1 MAKTTRTKA
10 GQPAGLSLY
19 LEEAKRLLRQEFP
32 ETAQAILE
40 RLERRWSFLRTRQIF
55 DSCVAD
61 YKLRSLEASEICAAR
76 KLMTEIFPQ
85 GKVNLVPKEQD
96 GLLSV
101 SVELPE
107 GNLEGDF
114 KVDPDEADDK
124 PQKVQYLPFP
134 ACLAADPGLVWL
146 MGRSSTLSES
156 EARIALNAL
165 EGDFW
170 ASKKG
175 LALLKA
181 HVPRT
186 WAEFL
191 ERVPTTQLKAKGL
204 KRHYPDPGVL
214 RALDGNGT
222 IEPRTTDPETKAAS
236 SAGSHPPA
244 VYNEA

>member
-1 MAKTTRTKA
+1 MAKTTGRKT
-10 GQPAGLSLY
+10 GQPAGLSVY

-32 ETAQAILE
+32 EAAQAILE

-55 DSCVAD
+55 DSYVAD
-61 YKLRSLEASEICAAR
+61 YKLRSLEASELCAVK
-76 KLMTEIFPQ
+76 KLLAEIFPQ
-85 GKVNLVPKEQD
+85 GKVNLVPNEQD

-134 ACLAADPGLVWL
+134 VCLSSDPGLIWL
-146 MGRSSTLSES
+146 LGRASTLSES
-156 EARIALNAL
+156 EARIALNAS

-181 HVPRT
+181 RVPHT
-186 WAEFL
+186 LAEFL
-191 ERVPTTQLKAKGL
+191 ERVPATQLKAKGL
-204 KRHYPDPGVL
+204 RRHYPDPGVL

-222 IEPRTTDPETKAAS
+222 LDPRTTEPEIKAAS
-236 SAGSHPPA
+236 F
-244 VYNEA
+244 

>member
-1 MAKTTRTKA
+1 M
-10 GQPAGLSLY
+10 Y

-32 ETAQAILE
+32 EAAQAILE
-40 RLERRWSFLRTRQIF
+40 RLERRWSFLRTRQVF
-55 DSCVAD
+55 DSFVAD
-61 YKLRSLEASEICAAR
+61 YKVRSLEAPEICAAR
-76 KLMTEIFPQ
+76 KLMAETFPQ
-85 GKVNLVPKEQD
+85 GKVNLVPNQQD

-114 KVDPDEADDK
+114 KVDPDETDDK

-134 ACLAADPGLVWL
+134 VCLSGDPGLVWL
-146 MGRSSTLSES
+146 MGRAATLSES

-186 WAEFL
+186 LAEFL
-191 ERVPTTQLKAKGL
+191 ERAPATQLKIKGL
-204 KRHYPDPGVL
+204 RRHYPDPGILKAV
-214 RALDGNGT
+214 DGNGT
-222 IEPRTTDPETKAAS
+222 LETPAPGPERQAA
-236 SAGSHPPA
+236 
-244 VYNEA
+244 

>member
-1 MAKTTRTKA
+1 MAKTTRKKA
-10 GQPAGLSLY
+10 GQPAGLSMY

-32 ETAQAILE
+32 EAAQAILE
-40 RLERRWSFLRTRQIF
+40 RLERRWSFLRTRQVF
-55 DSCVAD
+55 DSFVAD
-61 YKLRSLEASEICAAR
+61 YKVRSLEAPEICAAR
-76 KLMTEIFPQ
+76 KLMAETFPQ
-85 GKVNLVPKEQD
+85 GKVNLVPNQQD

-114 KVDPDEADDK
+114 KVDPDETDDK

-134 ACLAADPGLVWL
+134 VCLSGDPGLVWL
-146 MGRSSTLSES
+146 MGRAATLSES

-186 WAEFL
+186 LAEFI
-191 ERVPTTQLKAKGL
+191 ERVPATQLKIKGL
-204 KRHYPDPGVL
+204 RRHYPDPGILKAV
-214 RALDGNGT
+214 DGNGT
-222 IEPRTTDPETKAAS
+222 LETPAPGPERQAA
-236 SAGSHPPA
+236 
-244 VYNEA
+244 

>member
-1 MAKTTRTKA
+1 M
-10 GQPAGLSLY
+10 Y

-32 ETAQAILE
+32 EAAQAILE
-40 RLERRWSFLRTRQIF
+40 RLERRWSFLRTRQVF
-55 DSCVAD
+55 DSFVAD
-61 YKLRSLEASEICAAR
+61 YKVRSLEAPEICAAR
-76 KLMTEIFPQ
+76 KLMAETFPQ
-85 GKVNLVPKEQD
+85 GKVNLVPNQQD

-134 ACLAADPGLVWL
+134 VCLSGDPGLVWL
-146 MGRSSTLSES
+146 MGRASTLSES

-186 WAEFL
+186 LAEFL
-191 ERVPTTQLKAKGL
+191 ERVPATQLKIKGL
-204 KRHYPDPGVL
+204 RRHYPGPGILKAV
-214 RALDGNGT
+214 DGNGT
-222 IEPRTTDPETKAAS
+222 LETPAPGPERQAA
-236 SAGSHPPA
+236 
-244 VYNEA
+244 

>member
-1 MAKTTRTKA
+1 M
-10 GQPAGLSLY
+10 Y

-32 ETAQAILE
+32 EAAQAILE
-40 RLERRWSFLRTRQIF
+40 RLERRWCFLRTRQVF
-55 DSCVAD
+55 DSFVAD
-61 YKLRSLEASEICAAR
+61 YKVSSLEASEICAAR
-76 KLMTEIFPQ
+76 KLMAETFPQ
-85 GKVNLVPKEQD
+85 GKVTLVPNEQD

-101 SVELPE
+101 SVEMPE

-134 ACLAADPGLVWL
+134 VCLSGDPGLVWL
-146 MGRSSTLSES
+146 MGRASTLSES

-186 WAEFL
+186 LAEFL
-191 ERVPTTQLKAKGL
+191 ERVPATQLKIKGL
-204 KRHYPDPGVL
+204 RRHYPDPGILKAV
-214 RALDGNGT
+214 DGNGT
-222 IEPRTTDPETKAAS
+222 LETPAPGPERQAA
-236 SAGSHPPA
+236 
-244 VYNEA
+244 

>member
-32 ETAQAILE
+32 EAAQAILE
-40 RLERRWSFLRTRQIF
+40 RLERRWCFLRTRQVF
-55 DSCVAD
+55 DSFVAD
-61 YKLRSLEASEICAAR
+61 YKVRSLEAPEICAAR
-76 KLMTEIFPQ
+76 KLMAETFPQ
-85 GKVNLVPKEQD
+85 GKVTLVPNEQD

-114 KVDPDEADDK
+114 KVDPDETDDK

-134 ACLAADPGLVWL
+134 VCLSGDPGLVWL
-146 MGRSSTLSES
+146 MGRASTLSES

-181 HVPRT
+181 HVSRT
-186 WAEFL
+186 LAEFL
-191 ERVPTTQLKAKGL
+191 ERVPATQLKIKGL
-204 KRHYPDPGVL
+204 RRHYPDPGILKAV
-214 RALDGNGT
+214 DGNGT
-222 IEPRTTDPETKAAS
+222 LETPAPGPERQAA
-236 SAGSHPPA
+236 
-244 VYNEA
+244 

>member
-1 MAKTTRTKA
+1 MAKTTRKKA
-10 GQPAGLSLY
+10 GQPAGLSMY

-32 ETAQAILE
+32 EAAQAILE
-40 RLERRWSFLRTRQIF
+40 RLERRWSFLRTRQVF
-55 DSCVAD
+55 DSFVAD
-61 YKLRSLEASEICAAR
+61 YKVRSLEAPEICAAR
-76 KLMTEIFPQ
+76 KLMAETFPQ
-85 GKVNLVPKEQD
+85 GKVNLVPNEQD

-114 KVDPDEADDK
+114 KVDPDETDDK

-134 ACLAADPGLVWL
+134 VCLSGDPGLVWL
-146 MGRSSTLSES
+146 MGRAATLSES

-181 HVPRT
+181 HVSRT
-186 WAEFL
+186 LAEFL
-191 ERVPTTQLKAKGL
+191 ERVPATQLKIKGL
-204 KRHYPDPGVL
+204 RRHYPDPGILKAV
-214 RALDGNGT
+214 DGNGT
-222 IEPRTTDPETKAAS
+222 LETPAPGPERQAA
-236 SAGSHPPA
+236 
-244 VYNEA
+244 

>member
-1 MAKTTRTKA
+1 MAKTTRKKA
-10 GQPAGLSLY
+10 GQPAGLSMY

-32 ETAQAILE
+32 EAAQAILE

-55 DSCVAD
+55 DSLVAD

-76 KLMTEIFPQ
+76 KLMAETFPQ
-85 GKVNLVPKEQD
+85 GKVNLVPNQQD

-114 KVDPDEADDK
+114 KVDPDETDDK

-134 ACLAADPGLVWL
+134 VCLSGDPGLVWL
-146 MGRSSTLSES
+146 MGRASTLSES

-186 WAEFL
+186 LAEFL
-191 ERVPTTQLKAKGL
+191 ERVPATQINIKGL
-204 KRHYPDPGVL
+204 RRHYPDPGILKAV
-214 RALDGNGT
+214 DGNGT
-222 IEPRTTDPETKAAS
+222 LETPAPGPERQAA
-236 SAGSHPPA
+236 
-244 VYNEA
+244 

>member
-1 MAKTTRTKA
+1 MAKTTRKKA
-10 GQPAGLSLY
+10 GQPAGLSMY

-32 ETAQAILE
+32 EAAQAILE
-40 RLERRWSFLRTRQIF
+40 RLERRWSFLRTRQVF
-55 DSCVAD
+55 DSFVAD
-61 YKLRSLEASEICAAR
+61 YKVRSLEAPEICAAR
-76 KLMTEIFPQ
+76 KLMAETFPQ
-85 GKVNLVPKEQD
+85 GKVTLVPNQQD

-134 ACLAADPGLVWL
+134 VCLSGDPGLVWL
-146 MGRSSTLSES
+146 MGRAATLSES

-181 HVPRT
+181 HVSRT
-186 WAEFL
+186 LAEFL
-191 ERVPTTQLKAKGL
+191 ERVPATQLKIKGL
-204 KRHYPDPGVL
+204 RRHYPDPGILKAV
-214 RALDGNGT
+214 DGNGT
-222 IEPRTTDPETKAAS
+222 LETPAPGPERQAA
-236 SAGSHPPA
+236 
-244 VYNEA
+244 

>member
-1 MAKTTRTKA
+1 M
-10 GQPAGLSLY
+10 Y

-32 ETAQAILE
+32 EAAQAILE
-40 RLERRWSFLRTRQIF
+40 RLERRWSFLRTRQVF
-55 DSCVAD
+55 DSFVAD
-61 YKLRSLEASEICAAR
+61 YKVRSLEAPEICAAR
-76 KLMTEIFPQ
+76 KLMAETFPQ
-85 GKVNLVPKEQD
+85 GKVNLVPNQQD

-114 KVDPDEADDK
+114 KVDPDETDDK

-134 ACLAADPGLVWL
+134 VCLSGDPGLVWL
-146 MGRSSTLSES
+146 MGRASTLSES

-181 HVPRT
+181 HVSRT
-186 WAEFL
+186 LAEFL
-191 ERVPTTQLKAKGL
+191 ERVPATQLKIKGL
-204 KRHYPDPGVL
+204 RRHYPDPGILKAV
-214 RALDGNGT
+214 DGNGT
-222 IEPRTTDPETKAAS
+222 LETPAPGPERQAA
-236 SAGSHPPA
+236 
-244 VYNEA
+244 

>member
-1 MAKTTRTKA
+1 M
-10 GQPAGLSLY
+10 Y

-32 ETAQAILE
+32 EAAQAILE
-40 RLERRWSFLRTRQIF
+40 RLERRWSFLRTRQVF
-55 DSCVAD
+55 DSFVAD
-61 YKLRSLEASEICAAR
+61 YKVRSLEASEICAAR
-76 KLMTEIFPQ
+76 KLMAETFPQ
-85 GKVNLVPKEQD
+85 GKVNLVPNEQD

-134 ACLAADPGLVWL
+134 VCLSGDPGLVWL
-146 MGRSSTLSES
+146 MGRASTLSES

-186 WAEFL
+186 LAEFL
-191 ERVPTTQLKAKGL
+191 ERVPATQLKIKGL
-204 KRHYPDPGVL
+204 RRHYPDPGILKAV
-214 RALDGNGT
+214 DGNGT
-222 IEPRTTDPETKAAS
+222 LETPAPGPERQVA
-236 SAGSHPPA
+236 
-244 VYNEA
+244 

>member
-1 MAKTTRTKA
+1 MAKTTRKKA
-10 GQPAGLSLY
+10 GQPAGLSMY

-32 ETAQAILE
+32 EAAQAILE
-40 RLERRWSFLRTRQIF
+40 RLERRWSFLRTRQVF
-55 DSCVAD
+55 DSFVAD
-61 YKLRSLEASEICAAR
+61 YKVRSLEAPEICAAR
-76 KLMTEIFPQ
+76 KLMAETFPQ
-85 GKVNLVPKEQD
+85 GKVNLVPNEQD

-101 SVELPE
+101 SVEMPE

-134 ACLAADPGLVWL
+134 VCLSGDPGLVWL
-146 MGRSSTLSES
+146 MGRAATLSES

-181 HVPRT
+181 HVSRT
-186 WAEFL
+186 LAEFL
-191 ERVPTTQLKAKGL
+191 ERVPATQLKIKGL
-204 KRHYPDPGVL
+204 RRHYPDPGILKAV
-214 RALDGNGT
+214 DGNGT
-222 IEPRTTDPETKAAS
+222 LETPAPGPERQAA
-236 SAGSHPPA
+236 
-244 VYNEA
+244 

>member
-1 MAKTTRTKA
+1 M
-10 GQPAGLSLY
+10 Y

-32 ETAQAILE
+32 EAAQAILE
-40 RLERRWSFLRTRQIF
+40 RLERRWSFLRTRQVF
-55 DSCVAD
+55 DSFVAD
-61 YKLRSLEASEICAAR
+61 YKVRSLEAPEICAAR
-76 KLMTEIFPQ
+76 NLMAETFPQ
-85 GKVNLVPKEQD
+85 GKVNLVPNEQN
-96 GLLSV
+96 GLLRV

-134 ACLAADPGLVWL
+134 VCLSGDPGLVWL
-146 MGRSSTLSES
+146 MGRASTLSES

-186 WAEFL
+186 LAEFL
-191 ERVPTTQLKAKGL
+191 ERVPATQLKIKGL
-204 KRHYPDPGVL
+204 RRHYPDPGILKAV
-214 RALDGNGT
+214 DGNGT
-222 IEPRTTDPETKAAS
+222 LETPAPGPERQAA
-236 SAGSHPPA
+236 
-244 VYNEA
+244 

>member
-1 MAKTTRTKA
+1 M
-10 GQPAGLSLY
+10 Y

-32 ETAQAILE
+32 EAAQAILE
-40 RLERRWSFLRTRQIF
+40 RLERRWCFLRTRQVF
-55 DSCVAD
+55 DSFVAD
-61 YKLRSLEASEICAAR
+61 YKVRSLEAPEICAAR
-76 KLMTEIFPQ
+76 KLMAETFPQ
-85 GKVNLVPKEQD
+85 GKVNLVPNQQD

-114 KVDPDEADDK
+114 KVDPDETDDK

-134 ACLAADPGLVWL
+134 VCLSGDPGLVWL
-146 MGRSSTLSES
+146 MGRAATLSES

-181 HVPRT
+181 HVSRT
-186 WAEFL
+186 LAEFL
-191 ERVPTTQLKAKGL
+191 ERVPATQLKIKGL
-204 KRHYPDPGVL
+204 RRHYPDPGILKAV
-214 RALDGNGT
+214 DGNGT
-222 IEPRTTDPETKAAS
+222 LETPAPGPERQAA
-236 SAGSHPPA
+236 
-244 VYNEA
+244 

>member
-1 MAKTTRTKA
+1 MAKTTGKKA
-10 GQPAGLSLY
+10 GQPAGLSMY

-32 ETAQAILE
+32 EAAQAILE
-40 RLERRWSFLRTRQIF
+40 RLERRWSFLRTRQFF
-55 DSCVAD
+55 DSFVAD
-61 YKLRSLEASEICAAR
+61 YKVRSLEASEICAAK
-76 KLMTEIFPQ
+76 KLMAETFPQ
-85 GKVNLVPKEQD
+85 GKVTLVPNEQD

-101 SVELPE
+101 SVEMPE
-107 GNLEGDF
+107 GKLEGDF

-134 ACLAADPGLVWL
+134 VCLSGDPGLVWL
-146 MGRSSTLSES
+146 MGRASTLSES

-186 WAEFL
+186 LAEFL
-191 ERVPTTQLKAKGL
+191 ERVPATQLKTKGL
-204 KRHYPDPGVL
+204 RRHYPDPGILKAV
-214 RALDGNGT
+214 DGNGT
-222 IEPRTTDPETKAAS
+222 LETPAPGPERQAA
-236 SAGSHPPA
+236 
-244 VYNEA
+244 

>member
-1 MAKTTRTKA
+1 MAKATRQKA
-10 GQPAGLSLY
+10 GQPAGLSVY

-32 ETAQAILE
+32 EAAQAILE

-55 DSCVAD
+55 DSFVAD

-76 KLMTEIFPQ
+76 KLLAEIFPQ
-85 GKVNLVPKEQD
+85 GKVNLVPNEQD

-107 GNLEGDF
+107 GNLEGGF
-114 KVDPDEADDK
+114 KVDPDEADDR

-134 ACLAADPGLVWL
+134 ACLAGDPGLVWL
-146 MGRSSTLSES
+146 LGRASTLSES

-186 WAEFL
+186 LAEFL
-191 ERVPTTQLKAKGL
+191 ERVPATQLKAKGL
-204 KRHYPDPGVL
+204 KRHYPDPGILKAV
-214 RALDGNGT
+214 DGNGT
-222 IEPRTTDPETKAAS
+222 LETPAAGPETQVA
-236 SAGSHPPA
+236 
-244 VYNEA
+244 

>member
-1 MAKTTRTKA
+1 MAKTTGKKA
-10 GQPAGLSLY
+10 GQPAGLSMY

-32 ETAQAILE
+32 EAAQAILE
-40 RLERRWSFLRTRQIF
+40 KLERRWSFLRTRQIF

-76 KLMTEIFPQ
+76 KLMAETFPQ
-85 GKVNLVPKEQD
+85 GKVNLVPNEQD

-114 KVDPDEADDK
+114 KVDPDETDDK
-124 PQKVQYLPFP
+124 PQKVQFLPFP
-134 ACLAADPGLVWL
+134 VCLSGDPGLVWL
-146 MGRSSTLSES
+146 MGRASTLSES

-186 WAEFL
+186 LAEFL
-191 ERVPTTQLKAKGL
+191 ERVPATQLKIKGL
-204 KRHYPDPGVL
+204 RRHYPDPGILKAV
-214 RALDGNGT
+214 DGNGT
-222 IEPRTTDPETKAAS
+222 LETPAPGP
-236 SAGSHPPA
+236 GSQVA
-244 VYNEA
+244 

>member
-1 MAKTTRTKA
+1 M
-10 GQPAGLSLY
+10 Y

-32 ETAQAILE
+32 EAAQAILE
-40 RLERRWSFLRTRQIF
+40 RLERRWCFLRTRQVF
-55 DSCVAD
+55 DSFVAD
-61 YKLRSLEASEICAAR
+61 YKVSSLEASEICAAR
-76 KLMTEIFPQ
+76 KLMAETFPQ
-85 GKVNLVPKEQD
+85 GKVTLVPNEQD

-101 SVELPE
+101 SVEMPE

-114 KVDPDEADDK
+114 KVDPDEVDDK

-134 ACLAADPGLVWL
+134 VCLSGDPGLVWL
-146 MGRSSTLSES
+146 MGRASTLSES

-186 WAEFL
+186 LAEFL
-191 ERVPTTQLKAKGL
+191 ERVPATQLKIKGL
-204 KRHYPDPGVL
+204 RRHYTDPGILKAV
-214 RALDGNGT
+214 DGNGT
-222 IEPRTTDPETKAAS
+222 LETPAPDPERQAA
-236 SAGSHPPA
+236 
-244 VYNEA
+244 

>member
-1 MAKTTRTKA
+1 M
-10 GQPAGLSLY
+10 Y

-32 ETAQAILE
+32 EAAQAILE
-40 RLERRWSFLRTRQIF
+40 RLERRWCFLRTRQVF
-55 DSCVAD
+55 DSFVAD
-61 YKLRSLEASEICAAR
+61 YKVRSLEAPEICTAR
-76 KLMTEIFPQ
+76 KLMAETFPQ
-85 GKVNLVPKEQD
+85 GKVNLVPNQQD

-114 KVDPDEADDK
+114 KVDPDETDDK

-134 ACLAADPGLVWL
+134 VCLSGDPGLVWL
-146 MGRSSTLSES
+146 MGRASTLSES

-186 WAEFL
+186 LAEFI
-191 ERVPTTQLKAKGL
+191 ERVPATQLRIKGL
-204 KRHYPDPGVL
+204 RRHYPDPGILKAV
-214 RALDGNGT
+214 DGNGT
-222 IEPRTTDPETKAAS
+222 LETPAPGPERQAA
-236 SAGSHPPA
+236 
-244 VYNEA
+244 

>member
-1 MAKTTRTKA
+1 M
-10 GQPAGLSLY
+10 Y

-32 ETAQAILE
+32 EAAQAILE
-40 RLERRWSFLRTRQIF
+40 RLERRWSFLRTRQVF
-55 DSCVAD
+55 DSFVAD
-61 YKLRSLEASEICAAR
+61 YKVRSLEAPEICAAR
-76 KLMTEIFPQ
+76 KLMAETFPQ
-85 GKVNLVPKEQD
+85 GKVTLVPNEQD

-114 KVDPDEADDK
+114 KVDPDEVEDK

-134 ACLAADPGLVWL
+134 VCLSGDPGLVWL
-146 MGRSSTLSES
+146 MGRAATLSES

-181 HVPRT
+181 HVSRT
-186 WAEFL
+186 LAEFL
-191 ERVPTTQLKAKGL
+191 ERVPATQLKIKGL
-204 KRHYPDPGVL
+204 RRHYTDPGILKAV
-214 RALDGNGT
+214 DGNGT
-222 IEPRTTDPETKAAS
+222 LETPAPGPERQAA
-236 SAGSHPPA
+236 
-244 VYNEA
+244 

>member
-1 MAKTTRTKA
+1 M
-10 GQPAGLSLY
+10 Y

-32 ETAQAILE
+32 EAAQAILE
-40 RLERRWSFLRTRQIF
+40 RLERRWSFLRTRQVF
-55 DSCVAD
+55 DAFVAD
-61 YKLRSLEASEICAAR
+61 YKVRSLEASEICAAR
-76 KLMTEIFPQ
+76 KLMAETFTQ
-85 GKVNLVPKEQD
+85 GKVTLVPNEQNA
-96 GLLSV
+96 LLSV

-134 ACLAADPGLVWL
+134 VCLSGDPGLVWL
-146 MGRSSTLSES
+146 MGRASTLSES

-186 WAEFL
+186 LAEFL
-191 ERVPTTQLKAKGL
+191 ERVPATQLKIKGL
-204 KRHYPDPGVL
+204 RRHYPDPGILKAV
-214 RALDGNGT
+214 DGNGMLET
-222 IEPRTTDPETKAAS
+222 PAPGPERQAA
-236 SAGSHPPA
+236 
-244 VYNEA
+244 

>member
-1 MAKTTRTKA
+1 V
-10 GQPAGLSLY
+10 Y

-32 ETAQAILE
+32 EAAQAILE

-55 DSCVAD
+55 DSYVAD
-61 YKLRSLEASEICAAR
+61 YKLRSLGASELCAVRELLA
-76 KLMTEIFPQ
+76 EIFPQ

-114 KVDPDEADDK
+114 KVDPDQADDK
-124 PQKVQYLPFP
+124 PQKVRYLPFP
-134 ACLAADPGLVWL
+134 VCLSSDPGLIWL
-146 MGRSSTLSES
+146 LGRASTLSES
-156 EARIALNAL
+156 EARTALNAL

-181 HVPRT
+181 RVPRT
-186 WAEFL
+186 LAEFL
-191 ERVPTTQLKAKGL
+191 ERVPATQLKAKGL
-204 KRHYPDPGVL
+204 RRHYPDPGVL
-214 RALDGNGT
+214 RALDENGT
-222 IEPRTTDPETKAAS
+222 LDPRTTEPEIKAAS
-236 SAGSHPPA
+236 C
-244 VYNEA
+244 

>member
-1 MAKTTRTKA
+1 MAKTTRKKA
-10 GQPAGLSLY
+10 GQPAGLSMY

-32 ETAQAILE
+32 EAAQAILE
-40 RLERRWSFLRTRQIF
+40 RLERRWSFLRTRQVF
-55 DSCVAD
+55 DSFVAD
-61 YKLRSLEASEICAAR
+61 YKVRSLEASEICAAR
-76 KLMTEIFPQ
+76 KLMAETFPQ
-85 GKVNLVPKEQD
+85 GKVTLVPNQQD

-124 PQKVQYLPFP
+124 PQKVRYLPFP
-134 ACLAADPGLVWL
+134 VCLSGDPGLVWL
-146 MGRSSTLSES
+146 MGRASTLSES

-186 WAEFL
+186 LAEFL
-191 ERVPTTQLKAKGL
+191 ERAPATQLKIKGL
-204 KRHYPDPGVL
+204 RRHYPDPGILKAV
-214 RALDGNGT
+214 DGDGT
-222 IEPRTTDPETKAAS
+222 LETPAPGPERQAA
-236 SAGSHPPA
+236 
-244 VYNEA
+244 

>member
-1 MAKTTRTKA
+1 MAKATRKKA
-10 GQPAGLSLY
+10 GQPAGLSVY

-32 ETAQAILE
+32 EAAQAILE

-55 DSCVAD
+55 DSFVAD

-76 KLMTEIFPQ
+76 KLLAEIFPQ
-85 GKVNLVPKEQD
+85 GKVNLVPNEQD

-107 GNLEGDF
+107 GNLEGGF

-134 ACLAADPGLVWL
+134 ACLAGDPGLVWL
-146 MGRSSTLSES
+146 LGRASTLSES

-186 WAEFL
+186 LAEFL
-191 ERVPTTQLKAKGL
+191 ERVPATQLKAKGL
-204 KRHYPDPGVL
+204 KRHYPDPGIL
-214 RALDGNGT
+214 RAVDGNGT
-222 IEPRTTDPETKAAS
+222 LETPAAGPETQVA
-236 SAGSHPPA
+236 
-244 VYNEA
+244 

>member
-1 MAKTTRTKA
+1 MAKTTRKKA
-10 GQPAGLSLY
+10 GQPAGLSMY

-32 ETAQAILE
+32 EAAQAILE
-40 RLERRWSFLRTRQIF
+40 RLERRWCFLRTRQVF
-55 DSCVAD
+55 DSFVAD
-61 YKLRSLEASEICAAR
+61 YKVSSLEASEICAAR
-76 KLMTEIFPQ
+76 KLMAETFPQ
-85 GKVNLVPKEQD
+85 GKVTLVPNEQD

-101 SVELPE
+101 SVEMPE

-134 ACLAADPGLVWL
+134 VCLSGDPGLVWL
-146 MGRSSTLSES
+146 MGRASTLSES

-186 WAEFL
+186 LAEFL
-191 ERVPTTQLKAKGL
+191 ERVPATQLKIKGL
-204 KRHYPDPGVL
+204 RRHYPDPGILKAV
-214 RALDGNGT
+214 DGNGT
-222 IEPRTTDPETKAAS
+222 LETPAPGPERQAA
-236 SAGSHPPA
+236 
-244 VYNEA
+244 

>member
-1 MAKTTRTKA
+1 MAKTTRKKA
-10 GQPAGLSLY
+10 GQPAGLSMY

-32 ETAQAILE
+32 EAAQAILE
-40 RLERRWSFLRTRQIF
+40 RLERRWSFLRTRQVF
-55 DSCVAD
+55 DSFVAD
-61 YKLRSLEASEICAAR
+61 YKVRSLEAPEICAAR
-76 KLMTEIFPQ
+76 KLMAETFPQ
-85 GKVNLVPKEQD
+85 GKVTLVPNQQD

-101 SVELPE
+101 SVEMPD

-134 ACLAADPGLVWL
+134 VCLSGDPGLVWL
-146 MGRSSTLSES
+146 MGRASTLSES

-165 EGDFW
+165 EGEFW

-186 WAEFL
+186 LAEFI
-191 ERVPTTQLKAKGL
+191 ERVPATQLRIKGL
-204 KRHYPDPGVL
+204 RRHYPDPGILKAV
-214 RALDGNGT
+214 DGNGT
-222 IEPRTTDPETKAAS
+222 LETPAPGPERQAA
-236 SAGSHPPA
+236 
-244 VYNEA
+244 

>member
-1 MAKTTRTKA
+1 M
-10 GQPAGLSLY
+10 Y

-32 ETAQAILE
+32 EAAQAILE

-61 YKLRSLEASEICAAR
+61 YKLRSLEASDICAAR

-134 ACLAADPGLVWL
+134 VCLSGDPGLVWL
-146 MGRSSTLSES
+146 MGRASTLSES

-186 WAEFL
+186 LAEFL
-191 ERVPTTQLKAKGL
+191 GRVPATQLKIKGL
-204 KRHYPDPGVL
+204 RRHYPDPGILKAV
-214 RALDGNGT
+214 DGNGT
-222 IEPRTTDPETKAAS
+222 LETPAPGPERQAA
-236 SAGSHPPA
+236 
-244 VYNEA
+244 

>member
-1 MAKTTRTKA
+1 M
-10 GQPAGLSLY
+10 Y

-32 ETAQAILE
+32 EAAQAILE
-40 RLERRWSFLRTRQIF
+40 RLERRWSFLRTRQVF
-55 DSCVAD
+55 DSFVAD
-61 YKLRSLEASEICAAR
+61 YKVRSLEASEICAAR
-76 KLMTEIFPQ
+76 KLMAETFPQ
-85 GKVNLVPKEQD
+85 GKVNLVPNQQD

-114 KVDPDEADDK
+114 KVDPDETDDK

-134 ACLAADPGLVWL
+134 VCLSGDPGLVWL
-146 MGRSSTLSES
+146 MGRAATLSES

-181 HVPRT
+181 HVSRT
-186 WAEFL
+186 LAEFL
-191 ERVPTTQLKAKGL
+191 ERVPATQLKIKGL
-204 KRHYPDPGVL
+204 RRHYPDPGILKAV
-214 RALDGNGT
+214 DGNGT
-222 IEPRTTDPETKAAS
+222 LETPAPGPERQAA
-236 SAGSHPPA
+236 
-244 VYNEA
+244 

>member
-1 MAKTTRTKA
+1 MAKTTGRKT
-10 GQPAGLSLY
+10 GQPAGLSVY

-32 ETAQAILE
+32 EAAQAILE

-55 DSCVAD
+55 DSYVAD
-61 YKLRSLEASEICAAR
+61 YKLRSLEASELCAVK
-76 KLMTEIFPQ
+76 KLLAEIFPQ
-85 GKVNLVPKEQD
+85 GKVNLVPNEQD

-134 ACLAADPGLVWL
+134 VCLSSDPGLIWL
-146 MGRSSTLSES
+146 LGRASTLSES
-156 EARIALNAL
+156 EARIALNAS

-181 HVPRT
+181 RVPHT
-186 WAEFL
+186 LAEFL
-191 ERVPTTQLKAKGL
+191 ERVPATQLKAKGL
-204 KRHYPDPGVL
+204 RRHYPDPGVL

-222 IEPRTTDPETKAAS
+222 LDPRTTEPEIKAAS
-236 SAGSHPPA
+236 C
-244 VYNEA
+244 